1 MWISILNYNIGQIEV
16 ADVTEDFAENETA
29 TDDNE
34 RAVDWLESNGYCSA
48 ETVFML
54 TDECPLCVVNNVE
67 THLNLKIMEKTIN
80 EVKKNAKTLE
90 NDILKLISD
99 FEVANPEVEVRVTV
113 GRNYSTVEDG
123 KITHRAD
130 VDLTIK

>member
-1 MWISILNYNIGQIEV
+1 
-16 ADVTEDFAENETA
+16 
-29 TDDNE
+29 
-34 RAVDWLESNGYCSA
+34 
-48 ETVFML
+48 
-54 TDECPLCVVNNVE
+54 
-67 THLNLKIMEKTIN
+67 MEKTIN

-99 FEVANPEVEVRVTV
+99 FEAANPEVEARVTV
-113 GRNYSTVEDG
+113 SRNYSTIGEDG